1 MDIIPIGFSD
11 SSFSDDPDDA
21 KSTSD
26 YAFLIANR
34 CISFGSHKQTTVA
47 LSSME
52 AEYMALTDAAKEA
65 IFLHR
70 LLTSL
75 KFDVTDP
82 FLIQTDSDSALKHVK
97 NNINHPRTKHIN
109 RRHHYIREVYVND
122 EVNIEHV
129 PAAEQTADI
138 LTKALS
144 TVLHART
151 VKLLNLQVFT
161 ISTST

>member
-1 MDIIPIGFSD
+1 
-11 SSFSDDPDDA
+11 
-21 KSTSD
+21 
-26 YAFLIANR
+26 
-34 CISFGSHKQTTVA
+34 
-47 LSSME
+47 
-52 AEYMALTDAAKEA
+52 MALTDAAKEA

-75 KFDVTDP
+75 KFNITDP
-82 FLIQTDSDSALKHVK
+82 LLIQTDSDSALKHIK

-109 RRHHYIREVYVND
+109 RCHHYIREVYNNN

-138 LTKALS
+138 FTKALNS
-144 TVLHART
+144 ILHARA
-151 VKLLNLQVFT
+151 VKLLNLRVFT